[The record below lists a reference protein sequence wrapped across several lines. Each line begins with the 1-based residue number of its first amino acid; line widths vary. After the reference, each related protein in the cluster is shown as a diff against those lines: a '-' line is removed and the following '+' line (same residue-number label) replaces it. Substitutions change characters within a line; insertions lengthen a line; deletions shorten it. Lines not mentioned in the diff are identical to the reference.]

1 VTIESDDEMH
11 RERKPVLQKDGEGST
26 EEVDKVAESLA
37 LISSHPKA
45 LNLSDRSL
53 PKTFKCTICTEMLNA
68 SDVHRPPSTGCH
80 CLWIMRSTI
89 SCDRE
94 ESS

>member
-1 VTIESDDEMH
+1 MH

-37 LISSHPKA
+37 LIFSHPKA

-53 PKTFKCTICTEMLNA
+53 PKTFKCTIRTEMLNA
-68 SDVHRPPSTGCH
+68 TQYWMSLFVDHEINDF
-80 CLWIMRSTI
+80 L
-89 SCDRE
+89 
-94 ESS
+94 